1 MAKLKVGQQLAE
13 NVVALPQNVGLAS
26 DEEFMLDGYT
36 KVRFPPNAYGKSK
49 GVGSERMWVKITNGD
64 SLNGVGVL
72 ENEPMY
78 SDFKLHQKVKY
89 KENEDGFPQFQELA

>member
-1 MAKLKVGQQLAE
+1 MAKLKVGQRLAK

-26 DEEFMLDGYT
+26 DEAFMLDGYT

-72 ENEPMY
+72 ENQPMY
-78 SDFKLHQKVKY
+78 SDFKLYQKVKF
-89 KENEDGFPQFQELA
+89 EEDEDGFPKFQELA

>member
-1 MAKLKVGQQLAE
+1 MTKLKVGQSLGK
-13 NVVALPQNVGLAS
+13 NMVALPENFGLAS
-26 DEEFMLDGYT
+26 DQVFLLDGYT
-36 KVRFPPNAYGKSK
+36 KVRFPANAFGKSK
-49 GVGSERMWVKITNGD
+49 GVGSERMWVKIIDGD
-64 SLNGVGVL
+64 TANGVGVL

>member
-1 MAKLKVGQQLAE
+1 MAKLKVGQRLAK
-13 NVVALPQNVGLAS
+13 NVVALPQNVGLVS
-26 DEEFMLDGYT
+26 DEQFILDGYT
-36 KVRFPPNAYGKSK
+36 RVRFPANAFGKSK
-49 GVGSERMWVKITNGD
+49 GVGSERMWVKIIDGD

>member
-1 MAKLKVGQQLAE
+1 MTKLKVGQRLAD
-13 NVVALPQNVGLAS
+13 NVVALPKNVGLAS
-26 DEEFMLDGYT
+26 DNQFMLDGYT

-49 GVGSERMWVKITNGD
+49 GVGSERMWVKIINGD

-78 SDFKLHQKVKY
+78 SDFKLFQEVKF
-89 KENEDGFPQFQELA
+89 EEDEDGFPRFKS

>member
-1 MAKLKVGQQLAE
+1 MAKLKVGQSLGK
-13 NVVALPQNVGLAS
+13 NMVALPENVGLAS
-26 DEEFMLDGYT
+26 DQVFLLDGYT
-36 KVRFPPNAYGKSK
+36 KVRFPANAFGKSK
-49 GVGSERMWVKITNGD
+49 GVGSERMWVKIIDGD
-64 SLNGVGVL
+64 TANGVGVL

>member
-1 MAKLKVGQQLAE
+1 MTKLKVGQRLAK

-26 DEEFMLDGYT
+26 DEAFMLDGYT
-36 KVRFPPNAYGKSK
+36 KVRFPPNAFGKSK
-49 GVGSERMWVKITNGD
+49 GVGSERMWVKIIDGD
-64 SLNGVGVL
+64 TLNGVGVL

>member
-13 NVVALPQNVGLAS
+13 NVVALPQNVGFAS
-26 DEEFMLDGYT
+26 DQAFMLDGYT

-72 ENEPMY
+72 ENQPMY
-78 SDFKLHQKVKY
+78 SDFKLYQKVKF
-89 KENEDGFPQFQELA
+89 EEDEDGFPKFQELA

>member
-1 MAKLKVGQQLAE
+1 MAKLKVGQRLAK

-26 DEEFMLDGYT
+26 DQAFMLDGYT

-49 GVGSERMWVKITNGD
+49 GVGSERMWVKIIDGD
-64 SLNGVGVL
+64 TLNGVGVL

-89 KENEDGFPQFQELA
+89 KENEDGYPQFQELA

>member
-1 MAKLKVGQQLAE
+1 MAKLKVGQRLAK

-26 DEEFMLDGYT
+26 DQAFMLDGYT
-36 KVRFPPNAYGKSK
+36 KVRFPPNAFGKSK
-49 GVGSERMWVKITNGD
+49 GVGSERMWVKIIDGD

-78 SDFKLHQKVKY
+78 SDFKLYQKVKF
-89 KENEDGFPQFQELA
+89 EEDELA

>member
-1 MAKLKVGQQLAE
+1 MTKLKVGQRLAD
-13 NVVALPQNVGLAS
+13 NVVALPKNVGLAS
-26 DEEFMLDGYT
+26 DNQFMLDGYT

-49 GVGSERMWVKITNGD
+49 GVGSERMWVKIINGD

-78 SDFKLHQKVKY
+78 SDFKLFQEVKF
-89 KENEDGFPQFQELA
+89 EEDEDGFPRFKL

>member
-1 MAKLKVGQQLAE
+1 MTKLKVGQSLGK
-13 NVVALPQNVGLAS
+13 NMVALPENVGLAS
-26 DEEFMLDGYT
+26 DQAFMLNGYT
-36 KVRFPPNAYGKSK
+36 KVRFPANAFGKSK
-49 GVGSERMWVKITNGD
+49 GVGSERMWVKIIDGD
-64 SLNGVGVL
+64 TANGVGVL

>member
-1 MAKLKVGQQLAE
+1 MAKLKVGQRLAK

-26 DEEFMLDGYT
+26 DQAFMLDGYT

-49 GVGSERMWVKITNGD
+49 GVGSERMWVKIIDGD
-64 SLNGVGVL
+64 TLNGVGVL

-78 SDFKLHQKVKY
+78 SDFKLYQKVKF
-89 KENEDGFPQFQELA
+89 EEDEDGFPQFQELA

>member
-1 MAKLKVGQQLAE
+1 MAKLKVGQRLAK

-26 DEEFMLDGYT
+26 DEAFMLDGYT
-36 KVRFPPNAYGKSK
+36 KVRFPPNAFGKSK
-49 GVGSERMWVKITNGD
+49 GVGSERMWVKIIDGD
-64 SLNGVGVL
+64 TLNGVGVL

>member
-1 MAKLKVGQQLAE
+1 MAKLKVGQRLAK

-26 DEEFMLDGYT
+26 DQAFMLDGYT

-49 GVGSERMWVKITNGD
+49 GVGSERVWVKIVEGD

-78 SDFKLHQKVKY
+78 SDFKLHQKVKF
-89 KENEDGFPQFQELA
+89 EEDEDGFPKFQELA

>member
-1 MAKLKVGQQLAE
+1 MAKLKVGQRLAK

-26 DEEFMLDGYT
+26 DQAFMLDGYT

-72 ENEPMY
+72 ENQPMY
-78 SDFKLHQKVKY
+78 SDFKLYQKVKF
-89 KENEDGFPQFQELA
+89 EEDEDGFPKFQELA